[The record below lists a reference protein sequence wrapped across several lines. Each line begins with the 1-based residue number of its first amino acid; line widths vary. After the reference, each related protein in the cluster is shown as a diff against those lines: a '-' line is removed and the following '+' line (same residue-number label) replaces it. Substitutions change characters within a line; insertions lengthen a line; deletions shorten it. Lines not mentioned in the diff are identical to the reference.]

1 MTTTAKLDPAH
12 VELSPG
18 TEAVVPLQI
27 RNTGDVVEG
36 YRIEVLG
43 VPAAWTSVE
52 PSVVEGLYPGA
63 GTTVTVR
70 FAPPRSWS
78 VPAGNL
84 DFGIRVVPFE
94 HVEET
99 VTPEGVVE
107 VLPFLDTTAELLPR
121 TSHGRYGARHQV
133 ALDNRGNVPVTVSL
147 TAADDAGALGL
158 RLRPQILTVPP
169 GTAEFADL
177 RVRPLRRLW
186 RGADRTKPFV
196 VTVAAETTSP
206 VLLDG
211 THVQTAT
218 VPRWLPKALLA
229 ALALLALLVALW
241 FTVLKPVVESAARSS
256 VADEVAQAQEA
267 AQEAQEA
274 AAAAQQ
280 SSAGAGQSAA
290 AAQQQVAEMEEL
302 TRDFLPPTEILAPTT
317 RRLVLRTGPSTTLV
331 DGEDFVVP
339 AGSTL
344 RLTDLVLSNPQ
355 GDFGR
360 LVLAQTPEGSSDE
373 VVLLDVALENFRDND
388 FHFQTPIVLPAGT
401 RLTMSVL
408 CRQPGAPLNLV
419 PPPTE
424 CDDALVFSGTL
435 ATPVP
440 TPAP

>member
-1 MTTTAKLDPAH
+1 MTTTAKLDPAR

-43 VPAAWTSVE
+43 VPSAWTTVE
-52 PSVVEGLYPGA
+52 PAVIEGLYPGA
-63 GTTVTVR
+63 GTTVSVR

-78 VPAGNL
+78 VPAGSL

-121 TSHGRYGARHQV
+121 TSHGRSGARHQV

-147 TAADDAGALGL
+147 TAADDAGALDL

-177 RVRPLRRLW
+177 RARPVRRLW
-186 RGADRTKPFV
+186 RGADRTMPYV
-196 VTVAAETTSP
+196 VTVAADTTSP

-218 VPRWLPKALLA
+218 IPKWLPKALLA

-280 SSAGAGQSAA
+280 SSAGAGQAAA
-290 AAQQQVAEMEEL
+290 AAQQQVAEMEDL
-302 TRDFLPPTEILAPTT
+302 TRDFLPPTEILAPHTQ
-317 RRLVLRTGPSTTLV
+317 RLALRTGPSTTFA
-331 DGEDFVVP
+331 DGESFVVP
-339 AGSTL
+339 DGSTL

-360 LVLAQTPEGSSDE
+360 LVLAQRPPGGTE

-388 FHFQTPIVLPAGT
+388 FHFQTPIVLPAGS

-408 CRQPGAPLNLV
+408 CRQPGTPLNLV

-440 TPAP
+440 PPEP

>member
-1 MTTTAKLDPAH
+1 MTTTAKLDSAR

-18 TEAVVPLQI
+18 TEAVVPLHI
-27 RNTGDVVEG
+27 RNTGDEVEA
-36 YRIEVLG
+36 YQIEVLG
-43 VPAAWTSVE
+43 SPAAWTTVE
-52 PSVVEGLYPGA
+52 PAVIEGLYPG
-63 GTTVTVR
+63 TTTTATVR
-70 FAPPRSWS
+70 FAPPRSSS
-78 VPAGNL
+78 VPAGQL

-94 HVEET
+94 HADES

-121 TSHGRYGARHQV
+121 SSHGRSGAKHQV

-147 TAADDAGALGL
+147 TAADDGGVLDF
-158 RLRPQILTVPP
+158 RVRPQIVTVSP
-169 GTAEFADL
+169 GTAEFADV
-177 RVRPLRRLW
+177 RVKPEHRLW
-186 RGADRTKPFV
+186 RGPDRTMPFI
-196 VTVAAETTSP
+196 VTAAAENSSP

-218 VPRWLPKALLA
+218 IPKWFFK
-229 ALALLALLVALW
+229 ALLALLGLLALLVLLW
-241 FTVLKPVVESAARSS
+241 FTVLKPTIESAAKSS

-280 SSAGAGQSAA
+280 ASAGAGQAAA

-302 TRDFLPPTEILAPTT
+302 TENFLPPTEILAPTLE
-317 RRLVLRTGPSTTLV
+317 RMVVQSTASTAFV
-331 DGEDFVVP
+331 AAEPFVVP

-344 RLTDLVLSNPQ
+344 RLTDLVLNNPQ

-360 LVLAQTPEGSSDE
+360 MVLSQTPSGSTDA
-373 VVLLDVALENFRDND
+373 VVLFEVALENFRDND

-401 RLTMSVL
+401 TLTMSVQ
-408 CRQPGAPLNLV
+408 CRQPGTPPNLT
-419 PPPTE
+419 PPPDA

-440 TPAP
+440 GP